1 MAEIATVTDRPVP
14 VLDTKSLVVAAEEVV
29 VKGTE
34 SPALVTNGQAP
45 VAVVV
50 EEALG
55 VAVENEYRS
64 VSVHFEILF
73 IHVLPFF

>member
-1 MAEIATVTDRPVP
+1 MAGIATVTDRPVP

-45 VAVVV
+45 VAV
-50 EEALG
+50 EEEEEEVLG
-55 VAVENEYRS
+55 VAVENE
-64 VSVHFEILF
+64 
-73 IHVLPFF
+73 

>member
-14 VLDTKSLVVAAEEVV
+14 VLDTKSPVVAAEEEV

-45 VAVVV
+45 VAVVE

-55 VAVENEYRS
+55 VAVENE
-64 VSVHFEILF
+64 
-73 IHVLPFF
+73 